1 MVQCPQRTWDGGNST
16 VTTKCRG
23 EYDNYTLPELLKEET
38 PESRAERQE
47 ALKELDDL
55 IKNRHIFVGNTK
67 KTQN

>member
-1 MVQCPQRTWDGGNST
+1 M
-16 VTTKCRG
+16 TTKCRG